1 MISIGQCVRVRVSV
15 NIKCVRR
22 KLMQVHVQVFGLDNV
37 DFEIQIRQIII
48 NCKNIWKIN
57 HLS

>member
-1 MISIGQCVRVRVSV
+1 MTSIGQCVRVRVSV

-22 KLMQVHVQVFGLDNV
+22 KLIQVQVFGLDNV
-37 DFEIQIRQIII
+37 DFEIQIRKIIV
-48 NCKNIWKIN
+48 NCKNILKIN